1 MLFAIPT
8 TFSAREPVADQ
19 PIDFSS
25 IIQITFE
32 KNLKIAAARINIEDS
47 DYQFRRFD
55 RNLSQ
60 FIPLIVETTAERD
73 SESFLDDN
81 ERISE
86 DHDEAATSAGFKKA
100 FFGENGFR
108 PRAVCDGPPKA
119 TTPVPIGA
127 FRRRTRRV
135 LD

>member
-1 MLFAIPT
+1 MLSAIPT

-32 KNLKIAAARINIEDS
+32 KNLEIAAARINIEDS

-100 FFGENGFR
+100 FFDEKR
-108 PRAVCDGPPKA
+108 ISAA
-119 TTPVPIGA
+119 SSM
-127 FRRRTRRV
+127 RRTSKSDDANTNRCISEANSTCP
-135 LD
+135 